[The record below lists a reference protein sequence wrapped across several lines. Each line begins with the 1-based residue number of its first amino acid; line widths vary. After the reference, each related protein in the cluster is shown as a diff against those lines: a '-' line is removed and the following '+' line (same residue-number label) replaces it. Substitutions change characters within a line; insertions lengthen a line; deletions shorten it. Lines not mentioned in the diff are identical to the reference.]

1 MGSYVCWAWIHESQV
16 QCSYLR
22 HSTNLG
28 FFSEI
33 KMDYKLSFF
42 KKNHILIFPL
52 EGKTWFSDFR
62 NGETKSETQFFFGD
76 SGSNPFGDNGCS
88 GTDFDGNGVGGSGGS
103 SFNALGIDA

>member
-62 NGETKSETQFFFGD
+62 NGETKSETQFFLEILVQIHLV
-76 SGSNPFGDNGCS
+76 
-88 GTDFDGNGVGGSGGS
+88 TMAAVVQT
-103 SFNALGIDA
+103 LMEME